1 MTKGLLLCPTTSPMT
16 STIATLTFIW
26 ATLSKA
32 MATEQLPTSTMSPS
46 PTDATKPSTDS
57 YGHVA
62 DMKYTDEVK
71 YPEYNHYNAAPD
83 YKTHSYSAPSY

>member
-1 MTKGLLLCPTTSPMT
+1 MPYNFAYDIKDSYSYVYMG
-16 STIATLTFIW
+16 
-26 ATLSKA
+26 TLSKA
-32 MATEQLPTSTMSPS
+32 MATEQLPTPTMSPS

-71 YPEYNHYNAAPD
+71 NPEYNHYNAAPD